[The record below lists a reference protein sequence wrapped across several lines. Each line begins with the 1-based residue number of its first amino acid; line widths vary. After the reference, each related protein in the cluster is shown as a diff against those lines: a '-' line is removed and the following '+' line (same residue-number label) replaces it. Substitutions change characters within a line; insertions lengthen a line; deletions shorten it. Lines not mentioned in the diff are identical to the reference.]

1 MKAHYRIAALAMLVV
16 VCGCQPPAAKE
27 GEKVSP
33 LKLGTVDVMRVME
46 EQPETVQI
54 RLDWAT
60 QAGQTYTQLAN
71 ATDKARYDALQK
83 QIAEQSVAWQKR
95 MDTFMEKSVAE
106 VEQEAGKLAR
116 ERGLDLVVVDNTL
129 TKTLKY
135 NNGEDLTTDILFRL
149 QNAGK

>member
-95 MDTFMEKSVAE
+95 MDTFMEKSVA
-106 VEQEAGKLAR
+106 
-116 ERGLDLVVVDNTL
+116 
-129 TKTLKY
+129 
-135 NNGEDLTTDILFRL
+135 
-149 QNAGK
+149 